1 MFAALTVVRLREAV
15 SNEGLLASKAWQS
28 PDETDA
34 LELPLAKAVE
44 KVLGS
49 MHIILQKTKVARD
62 AELEKMSGPQGA
74 MEKDSEKRIHLRK
87 TKAAEVRLVRNLRDL
102 REPAICHQAQ
112 ALAKTDSWN
121 PARLPQ
127 SKGRTG

>member
-15 SNEGLLASKAWQS
+15 SNEGLFASKAWQS

-74 MEKDSEKRIHLRK
+74 MEKDSEKRVHLRK

-112 ALAKTDSWN
+112 ALAKTESWN

-127 SKGRTG
+127 LKGGTG